1 MSSNEAP
8 IIEVVDLV
16 RRFGDRTV
24 LNDISFNVHRGETLV
39 IMGGSGC
46 GKSTLLRHMIGSMK
60 PTSGSVK
67 IFGEEIATMKEREIG
82 RVRQRFG
89 MLFQSGALLASL
101 TVGENV
107 ALPLFQHTEKSPD
120 EIEEIVKQKLQM
132 VGLTGF
138 EDLKPAEISGGMKKR
153 VGLARAL
160 ALDPELLFSDEPT
173 SGLDPIMTAVVDQLT
188 LKLAHGSHMTAVV
201 VSHDMTSAFRIAT
214 RMIMLGHGSIVAQG
228 TPEEIRTSTNPEV
241 HQFINGEADGRQA
254 AAFRGR
260 AASLS
265 SQNSMKRNLSDY
277 VVAIS
282 VILCSLV
289 LLGALTVALS
299 GYRLKKPKRTLQI
312 NYEDVTGIKVN
323 SEVRYAGA
331 PAGRVIAMRHLT
343 AKEREASPNKM
354 DAVRVTVSLDE
365 GIPPLPTDVTATLSS
380 DTLLAPKFVALSAG
394 TPGGTTLA
402 DNAAIEG
409 HPAYGLEQIT
419 AAAGPLFE
427 NANKLLDNLNA

>member
-1 MSSNEAP
+1 
-8 IIEVVDLV
+8 
-16 RRFGDRTV
+16 
-24 LNDISFNVHRGETLV
+24 
-39 IMGGSGC
+39 
-46 GKSTLLRHMIGSMK
+46 
-60 PTSGSVK
+60 
-67 IFGEEIATMKEREIG
+67 
-82 RVRQRFG
+82 
-89 MLFQSGALLASL
+89 
-101 TVGENV
+101 
-107 ALPLFQHTEKSPD
+107 
-120 EIEEIVKQKLQM
+120 
-132 VGLTGF
+132 
-138 EDLKPAEISGGMKKR
+138 
-153 VGLARAL
+153 
-160 ALDPELLFSDEPT
+160 
-173 SGLDPIMTAVVDQLT
+173 
-188 LKLAHGSHMTAVV
+188 
-201 VSHDMTSAFRIAT
+201 
-214 RMIMLGHGSIVAQG
+214 
-228 TPEEIRTSTNPEV
+228 
-241 HQFINGEADGRQA
+241 
-254 AAFRGR
+254 
-260 AASLS
+260 
-265 SQNSMKRNLSDY
+265 MKRNLSDY

-427 NANKLLDNLNA
+427 NANKLLDNLNATVTGLKGDLEQFTPKLGPLADSLKIDVDNLQNVIANLEGVAKGADKLFGTADTFISATDKQLREQLKQLHVVLLNLKVVTTHAKALVETLAEKPNRLIFSGKPATLTPESEILKSLKPLPAKKQ

>member
-1 MSSNEAP
+1 
-8 IIEVVDLV
+8 
-16 RRFGDRTV
+16 
-24 LNDISFNVHRGETLV
+24 
-39 IMGGSGC
+39 
-46 GKSTLLRHMIGSMK
+46 
-60 PTSGSVK
+60 
-67 IFGEEIATMKEREIG
+67 
-82 RVRQRFG
+82 
-89 MLFQSGALLASL
+89 
-101 TVGENV
+101 
-107 ALPLFQHTEKSPD
+107 
-120 EIEEIVKQKLQM
+120 
-132 VGLTGF
+132 
-138 EDLKPAEISGGMKKR
+138 
-153 VGLARAL
+153 
-160 ALDPELLFSDEPT
+160 
-173 SGLDPIMTAVVDQLT
+173 
-188 LKLAHGSHMTAVV
+188 
-201 VSHDMTSAFRIAT
+201 
-214 RMIMLGHGSIVAQG
+214 
-228 TPEEIRTSTNPEV
+228 
-241 HQFINGEADGRQA
+241 
-254 AAFRGR
+254 
-260 AASLS
+260 
-265 SQNSMKRNLSDY
+265 MKRNLSDY

-380 DTLLAPKFVALSAG
+380 DTMLAPKFVALSAG

-402 DNAAIEG
+402 DNATIEG

-427 NANKLLDNLNA
+427 NANKLLDNLNATVTGLKGDLDQFTPKLGPLADSLKIDVDNLQNVITNFEGVAKGADKLFGTADTFISSTDKQLQEQLKQLHVVLLNLKVVTTHAKALVETLAEKPNRLIFSGKPATLTPESEILKSLKPLPAKKQ

>member
-1 MSSNEAP
+1 
-8 IIEVVDLV
+8 
-16 RRFGDRTV
+16 
-24 LNDISFNVHRGETLV
+24 
-39 IMGGSGC
+39 
-46 GKSTLLRHMIGSMK
+46 
-60 PTSGSVK
+60 
-67 IFGEEIATMKEREIG
+67 
-82 RVRQRFG
+82 
-89 MLFQSGALLASL
+89 
-101 TVGENV
+101 
-107 ALPLFQHTEKSPD
+107 
-120 EIEEIVKQKLQM
+120 
-132 VGLTGF
+132 
-138 EDLKPAEISGGMKKR
+138 
-153 VGLARAL
+153 
-160 ALDPELLFSDEPT
+160 
-173 SGLDPIMTAVVDQLT
+173 
-188 LKLAHGSHMTAVV
+188 
-201 VSHDMTSAFRIAT
+201 
-214 RMIMLGHGSIVAQG
+214 
-228 TPEEIRTSTNPEV
+228 
-241 HQFINGEADGRQA
+241 
-254 AAFRGR
+254 
-260 AASLS
+260 
-265 SQNSMKRNLSDY
+265 MKRNLSDY

-380 DTLLAPKFVALSAG
+380 DTMLAPKFVALSAG

-402 DNAAIEG
+402 DNATIEG

-427 NANKLLDNLNA
+427 NANKLLDNLNATVTGLKGDLDQFTPKLGPLADSLKIDVDNLQNVITNFEGVAKGADKLFGTADTFISSTDKQLQEQLKQLHVVLLNLKVVTTHAKALVETLAEKPNRLIFSGKPATLTPESEILKSLKPLPAKKR